1 MAAKSAQKRE
11 ESNARSALI
20 WGSLAFC
27 SILAVCTMIALR
39 IGTGD
44 GTLVTAKITKTPP
57 PQKVVIQKPAAS
69 EFEVA
74 RLKDAVRDLAAER
87 DRLTTRVATLEQSV
101 GDITASITKKKEK
114 AAPPPVAE
122 KPKEPE
128 PKPVEQAIAPPPAP
142 PAPPPVVAATP
153 PPPVAQPAPAGTAKE
168 THEPAEKAQEKAQ
181 EKRPARSERMPER
194 VERAQERAPERAE
207 RTEPLN
213 YFGWFER
220 PSPPPPVRQHATK
233 PPAHRRTA
241 KATPPQALP
250 APPPMPPARPEIA
263 AHKRPATQVAN
274 ILPSQHAPDVTGATK
289 TEFGIDLGGET
300 SLDGLRARWRA
311 LHGHHRD
318 TLNGMQPL
326 VRVRE
331 GSRPGTVELHLIAG
345 PFANAGSAAR
355 VCAKLQATGVAC
367 KAAEFDGQKLS
378 VR

>member
-39 IGTGD
+39 IGTGA
-44 GTLVTAKITKTPP
+44 GELATARIAKTPP

-87 DRLTTRVATLEQSV
+87 DRLTARVATLEQSV
-101 GDITASITKKKEK
+101 GDITASITKKKEEP
-114 AAPPPVAE
+114 APPVAE
-122 KPKEPE
+122 KAKEPE
-128 PKPVEQAIAPPPAP
+128 PKPVEQASAPPPPP

-153 PPPVAQPAPAGTAKE
+153 PPVTQPAPAIAARE
-168 THEPAEKAQEKAQ
+168 THEPADKVQ
-181 EKRPARSERMPER
+181 EKRAIRSERMPER
-194 VERAQERAPERAE
+194 VERVQERAPERAE

-213 YFGWFER
+213 YFGWFDR
-220 PSPPPPVRQHATK
+220 PAPQPALRPHAQK
-233 PPAHRRTA
+233 PQTHRRTA
-241 KATPPQALP
+241 KATPQALP
-250 APPPMPPARPEIA
+250 SPPPIPPARPTSA
-263 AHKRPATQVAN
+263 ARNGPATQVAN
-274 ILPSQHAPDVTGATK
+274 ILPSQQAPDVTGATK

-300 SLDGLRARWRA
+300 SLDGLRARWKA

-355 VCAKLQATGVAC
+355 VCAKLQATGIAC
-367 KAAEFDGQKLS
+367 KAAEFDGQRLS

>member
-39 IGTGD
+39 IGTGS
-44 GTLVTAKITKTPP
+44 GELVTAKISKTPP
-57 PQKVVIQKPAAS
+57 QQKVVIQKPAAS
-69 EFEVA
+69 EFEVS

-87 DRLTTRVATLEQSV
+87 DRLTARVATLEQSV
-101 GDITASITKKKEK
+101 GDITASITKKKEEP
-114 AAPPPVAE
+114 APPPVAE
-122 KPKEPE
+122 KAKEPE
-128 PKPVEQAIAPPPAP
+128 PKPAGQASAPPPLP

-153 PPPVAQPAPAGTAKE
+153 PPVAAPAPPPATAAKE
-168 THEPAEKAQEKAQ
+168 PPAEKVEEKIS

-194 VERAQERAPERAE
+194 VERAPERAE

-213 YFGWFER
+213 FFGWFER
-220 PSPPPPVRQHATK
+220 PAPPPAVRPHATK
-233 PPAHRRTA
+233 PQPHRRTA
-241 KATPPQALP
+241 KATPPQATP
-250 APPPMPPARPEIA
+250 SPPPIPPARPQIVA
-263 AHKRPATQVAN
+263 SKGPATQIAN
-274 ILPSQHAPDVTGATK
+274 ILPSQHAPDVTGATR

-300 SLDGLRARWRA
+300 SLDGLRARWKA

-345 PFANAGSAAR
+345 PFANAGTAAR
-355 VCAKLQATGVAC
+355 VCAKLQSTGVAC
-367 KAAEFDGQKLS
+367 KAAEFDGQRLS